1 MTDGWYV
8 DGLPIEDKYKVWG
21 VIVSFVLMIVN
32 HNLYLWFDYPYRNIV
47 TLIFI
52 GTLVLLSIGSVA
64 AEAIVLG
71 VIAIGIVSNLW
82 DFMIFDISMFRKQ
95 VFIGSIVVGI
105 IVLSFGKI
113 SIANLIKIIQNQ
125 LGVR

>member
-1 MTDGWYV
+1 MDGWYV

-21 VIVSFVLMIVN
+21 VIASFVLMMIN

-52 GTLVLLSIGSVA
+52 GILILFSIGSVA
-64 AEAIVLG
+64 AEAMVLG

-82 DFMIFDISMFRKQ
+82 DFVIFDISPFRKQ
-95 VFIGSIVVGI
+95 VLIGCIIVGI
-105 IVLSFGKI
+105 MVLSFGKI
-113 SIANLIKIIQNQ
+113 SVTNLIKIIQNQ
-125 LGVR
+125 LGVG